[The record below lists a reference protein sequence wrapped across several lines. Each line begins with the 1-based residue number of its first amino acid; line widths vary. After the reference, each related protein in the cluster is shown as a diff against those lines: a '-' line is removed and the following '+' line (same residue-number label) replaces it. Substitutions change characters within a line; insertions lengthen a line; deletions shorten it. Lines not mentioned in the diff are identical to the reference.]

1 VILEPRD
8 EWLMKEVP
16 HSQRRTI
23 SPSCDQVSSRVTPGG
38 ERTARG
44 GPFAVAPADAE
55 RLRGRVERALA
66 HVRRTSGRGPD
77 APARG
82 PGAAPTA
89 VAAVTVPIAAGLDL
103 SAAVLA
109 ARRTGDRFACLE
121 QPDRNGFVL
130 AGLGQAVTL
139 EARGAER
146 FAEVSSRARE
156 LGRVAFADDPAE
168 DPLRPPAAGP
178 VFVGGFAFADEGG
191 SSPEWSGLA
200 PACLVLPQVTLVR
213 QGGEARMTLAA
224 AVHPDD
230 DADAVVERLV
240 ARAGELAE
248 SSMPLLDPDPVKRR
262 RVASAA
268 PPSHYEHAV
277 ERAVERIRAG
287 ELEKVVLARE
297 VRAHAP
303 AQHDP
308 AAVLGALRELF
319 PACYCWCVGT
329 PEAAFVGASPE
340 LLVRREGQRAQT
352 VALAGTTRRS
362 ADPAVDDHLG
372 EQLLRSAKDRE
383 EQAIVSRR
391 IERTLE
397 PVSLWVAAADEPVLV
412 RVTGVQHLA
421 TPIRAQLADP
431 VPAVELA
438 GLLLPTPAVGGE
450 PREAALPLIPAL
462 EGLDRGW
469 YAGAVGWTD
478 LAEDGEFCVA
488 LRCALLRGRVAHLY
502 AGCGIVRDSVPAE
515 ELAETEVK
523 LQALLPLLS

>member
-1 VILEPRD
+1 
-8 EWLMKEVP
+8 
-16 HSQRRTI
+16 
-23 SPSCDQVSSRVTPGG
+23 VSIRVTQGG
-38 ERTARG
+38 A
-44 GPFAVAPADAE
+44 PFALGEAVEE
-55 RLRGRVERALA
+55 RLRGRVERA
-66 HVRRTSGRGPD
+66 VRH
-77 APARG
+77 ARSTG
-82 PGAAPTA
+82 GQA
-89 VAAVTVPIAAGLDL
+89 VGAVTVPIPAELDL

-109 ARRTGDRFACLE
+109 ARRPDDRYSCLE
-121 QPDRNGFVL
+121 QPDRDGFVL
-130 AGLGQAVTL
+130 ATLGQAAIL
-139 EARGAER
+139 EARGPGR
-146 FAEVSSRARE
+146 FAEVAAAARE
-156 LGRVAFADDPAE
+156 LGRSAFADDPAE

-191 SSPEWSGLA
+191 ASPEWSGLA
-200 PACLVLPQVTLVR
+200 PACLVLPEVALSR
-213 QGGEARMTLAA
+213 QGTEARLTLTA
-224 AVHPDD
+224 AVQPDD
-230 DADAVVERLV
+230 DPGEMVERMLTRV
-240 ARAGELAE
+240 GELRE
-248 SSMPLLDPDPVKRR
+248 TSMPLLDPDPVERT

-268 PPSHYEHAV
+268 PPSHYEQAV

-297 VRAHAP
+297 VRAHA
-303 AQHDP
+303 AHDHDP
-308 AAVLGALRELF
+308 GAVLGALRELF
-319 PACYCWCVGT
+319 PACFCWCVGT

-340 LLVRREGQRAQT
+340 LLVRRDGQRAST

-372 EQLLRSAKDRE
+372 EQLLTSAKDRE
-383 EQAIVSRR
+383 EQAIVARR

-397 PVSLWVAAADEPVLV
+397 PVSLWVAAADDPVIV
-412 RVTGVQHLA
+412 KVHNVQHLA

-515 ELAETEVK
+515 ELAESEVK
-523 LQALLPLLS
+523 LQALLPLLT